1 MVGKMELN
9 VIIVVLLAAF
19 MHAFWTFQVRDSD
32 DKALGIGAIMIG
44 HLPLAVLGLMAAGL
58 PPISSWPFLLASA
71 TLHLG
76 YQIFLMNAYR
86 HGELTQIYPI
96 ARGVAPLLI
105 GLVSILVI
113 KSDFSVQQ
121 VVGILIVSGG
131 IILHGIFQFHRTQ
144 TPMAGMFLALITG
157 CFIAGYSLVDGYG
170 TRHAGSALSFYGMV
184 TVINGVVFMIYLWVF
199 NPGVLSRIST
209 DGRKILLI
217 GGNLSYIAYVL
228 VLWACLST
236 PIAVV
241 SALRETSIIFALLLG
256 TILLKEKLT
265 VMKALMTIIIL
276 TGIITLRLA

>member
-1 MVGKMELN
+1 MELS

-19 MHAFWTFQVRDSD
+19 LHAFWNFQVRGSD
-32 DKALGIGAIMIG
+32 DKALGIGAVMIG
-44 HLPLAVLGLMAAGL
+44 HLPLAVLGLMVVGL

-71 TLHLG
+71 VFHLG

-86 HGELTQIYPI
+86 YGELTQIYPI

-105 GLVSILVI
+105 ALVSIFVI
-113 KSDFSVQQ
+113 KNDFLVQQ

-144 TPMAGMFLALITG
+144 TPMTGMVLALITG
-157 CFIAGYSLVDGYG
+157 CFIAGYSMVDGYG
-170 TRHAGSALSFYGMV
+170 TRHAGSALSFYGVV
-184 TVINGVVFMIYLWVF
+184 TVINGAVFTIYLRLF

-217 GGNLSYIAYVL
+217 GGNFSYIAYVL
-228 VLWACLST
+228 VLWACLSA

-241 SALRETSIIFALLLG
+241 SALRETSVVFALLLG
-256 TILLKEKLT
+256 TMLLKEKLT
-265 VMKALMTIIIL
+265 VMKIVVTMIIL
-276 TGIITLRLA
+276 AGVITLRLA

>member
-1 MVGKMELN
+1 MELN

-19 MHAFWTFQVRDSD
+19 LHAFWNFQVRGSG

-44 HLPLAVLGLMAAGL
+44 HLPLAILGLMVAGL
-58 PPISSWPFLLASA
+58 PPISSWPFLLTSA
-71 TLHLG
+71 IFHLG
-76 YQIFLMNAYR
+76 YQIFLMNAYQ

-105 GLVSILVI
+105 ALVSIFVI

-131 IILHGIFQFHRTQ
+131 IILHGIFQFHRTR
-144 TPMAGMFLALITG
+144 TPMTGMVLALITG

-184 TVINGVVFMIYLWVF
+184 TVINGAVFMIYLRLF

-217 GGNLSYIAYVL
+217 GGNFSYIAYVL
-228 VLWACLST
+228 VLWACLSA

-241 SALRETSIIFALLLG
+241 SALRETSVIFALLLG

-265 VMKALMTIIIL
+265 VMKILVTIIIL
-276 TGIITLRLA
+276 TGVITLRLA

>member
-1 MVGKMELN
+1 MELN

-19 MHAFWTFQVRDSD
+19 LHAFWNFQVRGSD

-44 HLPLAVLGLMAAGL
+44 HLPLAILGLMAAGL

-71 TLHLG
+71 IFHLG

-105 GLVSILVI
+105 ALVSILVI

-184 TVINGVVFMIYLWVF
+184 TVINGVVFMIYLRVF

>member
-1 MVGKMELN
+1 M
-9 VIIVVLLAAF
+9 
-19 MHAFWTFQVRDSD
+19 
-32 DKALGIGAIMIG
+32 
-44 HLPLAVLGLMAAGL
+44 
-58 PPISSWPFLLASA
+58 
-71 TLHLG
+71 
-76 YQIFLMNAYR
+76 
-86 HGELTQIYPI
+86 
-96 ARGVAPLLI
+96 
-105 GLVSILVI
+105 I

-184 TVINGVVFMIYLWVF
+184 TVINGVVFMIYLRVF

>member
-1 MVGKMELN
+1 
-9 VIIVVLLAAF
+9 
-19 MHAFWTFQVRDSD
+19 
-32 DKALGIGAIMIG
+32 
-44 HLPLAVLGLMAAGL
+44 
-58 PPISSWPFLLASA
+58 
-71 TLHLG
+71 
-76 YQIFLMNAYR
+76 
-86 HGELTQIYPI
+86 
-96 ARGVAPLLI
+96 
-105 GLVSILVI
+105 
-113 KSDFSVQQ
+113 
-121 VVGILIVSGG
+121 
-131 IILHGIFQFHRTQ
+131 
-144 TPMAGMFLALITG
+144 
-157 CFIAGYSLVDGYG
+157 
-170 TRHAGSALSFYGMV
+170 
-184 TVINGVVFMIYLWVF
+184 MIYLRVF

>member
-1 MVGKMELN
+1 MEVT
-9 VIIVVLLAAF
+9 VIAVVLLAAF
-19 MHAFWTFQVRDSD
+19 LHAFWNFQVRGSD

-44 HLPLAVLGLMAAGL
+44 HLPLAFVGLMIVGL
-58 PPISSWPFLLASA
+58 PPFSSWPFLMASA
-71 TLHLG
+71 VFHLG

-105 GLVSILVI
+105 TLISMIVI
-113 KSDFSVQQ
+113 KSDFSGQQ
-121 VVGILIVSGG
+121 IVGILMVSGG

-144 TPMAGMFLALITG
+144 TPLTGMVLALITG

-170 TRHAGSALSFYGMV
+170 TRHAGSALSFYGAV
-184 TVINGVVFMIYLWVF
+184 TAINGAVFMIYLRVF
-199 NPGVLSRIST
+199 HPGVLSRITT

-228 VLWACLST
+228 VLWACLSA

-241 SALRETSIIFALLLG
+241 SALRETSVIFALLLG
-256 TILLKEKLT
+256 TTLLKEKLT
-265 VMKALMTIIIL
+265 VMKIVVTIIIL
-276 TGIITLRLA
+276 AGVIILRLA

>member
-1 MVGKMELN
+1 MELN

-19 MHAFWTFQVRDSD
+19 LHAFWNFQVRGSD

-44 HLPLAVLGLMAAGL
+44 HLPLAILGLMAAGL
-58 PPISSWPFLLASA
+58 PPISSWPFLLTSA
-71 TLHLG
+71 IFHLG

-105 GLVSILVI
+105 ALVSILVI

-121 VVGILIVSGG
+121 IVGILIVSGG